1 MTKMAHGSRLT
12 TITLFFLSF
21 LTLLLLLVVVVAQY
35 DGTVSNAETTMQ
47 FQTYPMKYCRTF
59 PPQNSIPTAFVDSIG
74 ACSDVCFEHY
84 NRSKT
89 FGLSGRACHCFPN
102 GSPTNAGQVVA
113 KSFCEE
119 TVAFQSTR
127 GSTDTLKELR
137 GVDHQYMIYFEHL
150 PPLAQQGSTA
160 APSRLGTNNTLNM
173 GMPSIINATQTQIS
187 SSTSSMSSPASF
199 TTGMIPVSNSS
210 TPVDLG
216 PVAPG
221 IVTVKCVVLG
231 QWCFY

>member
-1 MTKMAHGSRLT
+1 MTKMAHTAHGSQ
-12 TITLFFLSF
+12 ISCCFFLSF
-21 LTLLLLLVVVVAQY
+21 LIFLLLLLLVAQY
-35 DGTVSNAETTMQ
+35 DGTYSNAETTMQ

-59 PPQNSIPTAFVDSIG
+59 PQNSIPTAFVDSIG
-74 ACSDVCFEHY
+74 ACSDVCFEHD

-102 GSPTNAGQVVA
+102 GSPTNAGRMVA
-113 KSFCEE
+113 KSLCEE

-127 GSTDTLKELR
+127 GSTNTLKELR
-137 GVDHQYMIYFEHL
+137 GVDHQYMIYFDHL
-150 PPLAQQGSTA
+150 PPLVQQDSTA

-187 SSTSSMSSPASF
+187 SSTAFVSPASF

-210 TPVDLG
+210 TPIDLG

-221 IVTVKCVVLG
+221 IITVKCVVWGSL
-231 QWCFY
+231 CFY

>member
-1 MTKMAHGSRLT
+1 M
-12 TITLFFLSF
+12 
-21 LTLLLLLVVVVAQY
+21 VAQY
-35 DGTVSNAETTMQ
+35 SSDPKTTMQ
-47 FQTYPMKYCRTF
+47 FQTYPVISCKTF
-59 PPQNSIPTAFVDSIG
+59 PTNSIPTAFVDSIG

-89 FGLSGRACHCFPN
+89 FGLSGRACHCFPD
-102 GSPTNAGQVVA
+102 GIRRITGRRVPLS
-113 KSFCEE
+113 SCEE
-119 TVAFQSTR
+119 PVAFPSNR
-127 GSTDTLKELR
+127 GSLDPLTELR
-137 GVDHQYMIYFEHL
+137 GVDHQYMIYFEHI
-150 PPLAQQGSTA
+150 PPLTHHQDQIA

-187 SSTSSMSSPASF
+187 SSTSSMSPSSF

-210 TPVDLG
+210 TPVGLG

-221 IVTVKCVVLG
+221 IVTVVKCVVLG